1 MAISAA
7 SVARSLSRLEPHAR
21 DALAL
26 LALAP
31 EQTAAS
37 WQELTRTA
45 GVVDAAGRPLHGQ
58 PFRDAFD
65 ALAAERALLTGG
77 PESTTASRGAQS
89 ATTRFVIQ
97 DAWLAA
103 VLEDARVRGRI
114 ADLARA
120 VPLDARARVRAALA
134 HADRGALEE
143 AVRRYEEA
151 QARSGDHA
159 SLVGAVGLC
168 PPAAWLELI
177 HEDVRGRYVGQALAW
192 AFEHASHVSEALLAA
207 ARGSRSAELR
217 ARAAL
222 VLALRDEGHAADE
235 VLAEPGT
242 PWELAA
248 KGFIE
253 LTRARLDSARG
264 YFARA
269 TAGPRGPVPLDS
281 ALPLFDWLSRLTADT
296 YERST
301 LDDLEA
307 KRERSQWPVAARALE
322 RLTELRTKGGGE
334 PFTHAFAPGAGWV
347 DVLVA
352 GLAARWT
359 DGSAPPPPGLSERL
373 REQGYDFVTREL
385 ESLASERPLPPALV
399 LAWTRRAP
407 WERALRALEEAA
419 TTEHGD
425 VGAVPVGELIWE
437 VESGEGP
444 GITLTARLIEG
455 KARKGKAISVE
466 RLETDATLPLDT
478 RDRLIVLAMAAAK
491 ARRIPLPAS
500 TLVHLVGDQ
509 RVRDPQGATLHV
521 TERSARVR
529 VQHGPEGFRV
539 TLTPTAFDSSG
550 IAVLR
555 EGDTLVLV
563 RRTEL
568 ATRIA
573 NVLGSDLEIPIDGM
587 DRLGR
592 VLASLAG
599 SIEIEAPEMMTAGRD
614 EEPDARI
621 RVQLARFGEGLR
633 VDLRIAP
640 AGPKGPRVRPGEP
653 PEVVVYAGPSG
664 LARVRRDLPAER
676 TAQTALLGHCPILAS
691 LPRDGEGRL
700 ARDLA
705 TALEVLLELDAAR
718 ATTGSDLLVEWRE
731 GSPVLRSP
739 RLAGANDL
747 RLRVR
752 GDTKWLEVD
761 GEIRVDED
769 RVVSLRALLDAV
781 ATSEG
786 RFVAL
791 GDAGFVALTDE
802 VRAKLDAL
810 SRAQSVASKGKLG
823 AALLPAVESW
833 TSGLEVEWSG
843 KLAKHRQDVEVDVD
857 LPDTLRADLRDYQ
870 REGFQF
876 LVRRTQGGSGAI
888 LADDMGLGKTV
899 QAIALLLQRASQ
911 GPALVIMP
919 TSVQSNWQDELRKFA
934 PSLTL
939 KAPDAELGPGD
950 VVLVSY
956 GMLVADETALA
967 ARTWTTLIFDEAH
980 ALKNPTTRRWAAAR
994 ALNAE
999 ATILLTG
1006 TPVENHVGELHALF
1020 DVIAPGLLG
1029 SRAAFQRAFGI
1040 PIARGQREAA
1050 ATLRQMVRPLLLR
1063 RTKSE
1068 VLGELPPKTEMLRTI
1083 VPSPE
1088 ERAFYEAV
1096 RRRAQE
1102 RLAAL
1107 RSRGQGKGQAHIE
1120 ILSEIMR
1127 LRRAAI
1133 DPRLVGGPE
1142 APPGGKLAMLVR
1154 LVLDLRD
1161 EGHRALVFSQFLEVL
1176 DLAKEA
1182 LSREGVV
1189 CRRLDGSLNAAE
1201 RAAEVQAFQSGSGDV
1216 FLLSLRAGGVGMNL
1230 TGADYVVHL
1239 DPWWNPAVED
1249 QATDRAHRIGQ
1260 ERPVTVVR
1268 MVTEGTIEEKVLA
1281 LHGEK
1286 RRLYA
1291 DLVGEADGKGSLD
1304 FEQLASLLS

>member
-1 MAISAA
+1 M
-7 SVARSLSRLEPHAR
+7 
-21 DALAL
+21 

-31 EQTAAS
+31 DQTAS
-37 WQELTRTA
+37 TWQELARS
-45 GVVDAAGRPLHGQ
+45 AALTDGARRLLEGQ

-65 ALAAERALLTGG
+65 ALAAEGALLIGG
-77 PESTTASRGAQS
+77 PEAQTASRGAPH
-89 ATTRFVIQ
+89 ALTRFVVQ
-97 DAWLAA
+97 DTWLAA
-103 VLEDARVRGRI
+103 TLEDARARGRL
-114 ADLARA
+114 ADLVRP

-134 HADRGALEE
+134 HADRSALEE
-143 AVRRYEEA
+143 AVRRYEEV
-151 QARSGDHA
+151 QARSGEHA
-159 SLVGAVGLC
+159 SLVGAMGLC
-168 PPAAWLELI
+168 PTPAWLELI
-177 HEDVRGRYVGQALAW
+177 DEEVRGRYVGQALSW
-192 AFEHASHVSEALLAA
+192 AFEHALHVSEALIAA
-207 ARGSRSAELR
+207 ARTGRSAELR

-235 VLAEPGT
+235 MLDEAAT
-242 PWELAA
+242 PLELAA
-248 KGFIE
+248 KAFVE
-253 LTRARLDSARG
+253 LTRARMDSARA

-269 TAGPRGPVPLDS
+269 TAGARGPAPLEP
-281 ALPLFDWLSRLTADT
+281 ALFAFDWLARLTGDT
-296 YERST
+296 YERSSV
-301 LDDLEA
+301 DELEA
-307 KRERSQWPVAARALE
+307 KRERQPWPVATRALE
-322 RLTELRTKGGGE
+322 RLTELRTTGGGE
-334 PFTHAFAPGAGWV
+334 PFVHEFAASASWIE
-347 DVLVA
+347 VLVG
-352 GLAARWT
+352 GLAAHWT
-359 DGSAPPPPGLSERL
+359 EGSAAAPNGFHERL

-385 ESLASERPLPPALV
+385 VALDAERPTPPALV

-419 TTEHGD
+419 TTEH
-425 VGAVPVGELIWE
+425 AEAAEVPAGELLWE
-437 VESGEGP
+437 VDTSAAP
-444 GITLTARLIEG
+444 AISLTARLVEG
-455 KARKGKAISVE
+455 RARKGKAVSVE
-466 RLETDATLPLDT
+466 RLETDSTLPLET

-491 ARRIPLPAS
+491 AKRIQLPAS
-500 TLVHLVGDQ
+500 TLLHLVGDQ
-509 RVRDPQGATLHV
+509 RVRDPQGVTLHV
-521 TERSARVR
+521 SERSSRVR
-529 VQHGPEGFRV
+529 VLHGPEGFRV
-539 TLTPTAFDSSG
+539 SLTPTSFDSSG
-550 IAVLR
+550 IAVVR
-555 EGDTLVLV
+555 EGDNLVLV

-568 ATRIA
+568 AARIA

-599 SIEIEAPEMMTAGRD
+599 SVEIEAPEMMTAGRD
-614 EEPDARI
+614 EEPDARM

-633 VDLRIAP
+633 IELRIAP
-640 AGPKGPRVRPGEP
+640 SGPKGPRVRPGEP
-653 PEVVVYAGPSG
+653 PEVVVYAGPAG
-664 LARVRRDLPAER
+664 LARVRRDLAAER
-676 TAQTALLGHCPILAS
+676 TAQTALLGTCPTLHG

-700 ARDLA
+700 ARDLS

-718 ATTGSDLLVEWRE
+718 AAAGVELVVEWRE

-739 RLAGANDL
+739 RLANAGDL

-752 GDTKWLEVD
+752 GDTKWLEID

-781 ATSEG
+781 GTSEG
-786 RFVAL
+786 RFVSL

-810 SRAQSVASKGKLG
+810 ARAQSVASKGKLG

-843 KLAKHRQDVEVDVD
+843 KLHKRRQGPEIDEP
-857 LPDTLRADLRDYQ
+857 LPSTLRADLRDYQ

-876 LVRRTQGGSGAI
+876 LVRRTTDGSGAI

-899 QAIALLLQRASQ
+899 QAIALMLQRAAQ
-911 GPALVIMP
+911 GATLVVMP
-919 TSVQSNWQDELRKFA
+919 TSVQSNWQAELAKFA

-939 KAPDAELGPGD
+939 KHADADAGPGD

-967 ARTWTTLIFDEAH
+967 ARSWATVIFDEAH

-999 ATILLTG
+999 ATVLLTG

-1063 RTKSE
+1063 RTKAE

-1096 RRRAQE
+1096 RRRALE

-1107 RSRGQGKGQAHIE
+1107 RGRGQGKGQAHIE

-1133 DPRLVGGPE
+1133 DPRLVGGAD

-1154 LVLDLRD
+1154 LVSDLRD

-1182 LSREGVV
+1182 LAREGVV

-1201 RAAEVQAFQSGSGDV
+1201 RAAEVEAFQSGSGDV

-1230 TGADYVVHL
+1230 TGADYVIHL

-1281 LHGEK
+1281 LHAEK
-1286 RRLYA
+1286 RKLYA
-1291 DLVGEADGKGSLD
+1291 DLVGEADGKGTLD
-1304 FEQLASLLS
+1304 FDQLASLLA